1 MTRRVEQTGDSKRFL
16 KAPSTELSPCPLLQF
31 DSGSLAGKIVRLES
45 GTMTLGRGTHNHLI
59 VDDPGVS
66 RSHCKLVILGT
77 RVQLVDLKSTN
88 GTYVEGQRIEEILLE
103 NGQQIVV
110 GTGVLM
116 TLTLPAPEEP
126 TRPAPRPT
134 AAQDPIA
141 GLPTRQ
147 EWMKQ
152 AIQLITTT
160 LGQGRPVS
168 LAVCRLDVDPVSEA
182 MLGELWQRIRALGA
196 QLSVG
201 RLANEELA
209 MLLPDSTAD
218 AARALLERLLSEVE
232 SAPFQLPPDKSI
244 LVTAS
249 AGLVTALTVGQGKL
263 EDLLRRA
270 GEALQQARRSGRS
283 RVQSLAAVIPVVTPT
298 VVVATESLPL
308 ILTQKRRNSRTLC
321 KTALVVRVQG
331 RDHPGQMCDVG
342 VGGLRMTTTVPL
354 RPGDV
359 VEIRLPQRP
368 NSSVTAVVRWTHTC
382 MAGLHFQDP
391 PDRLRS
397 SWVSQ
402 LLQHLGRNAES
413 ARERRAHARV
423 LLDCPIKVAGSA
435 GTYTATACNIGS
447 GGVGAQSALAP
458 PIGSVAEA
466 EIADLQVKSRVIW
479 VRGGHFGLQFAPL
492 SAQQQSILLQ
502 LVKGRS
508 HPPAQNP
515 GFIPFE

>member
-1 MTRRVEQTGDSKRFL
+1 
-16 KAPSTELSPCPLLQF
+16 
-31 DSGSLAGKIVRLES
+31 
-45 GTMTLGRGTHNHLI
+45 MTLGRGTHNHLM

-66 RSHCKLVILGT
+66 RSHCKLVIDGT

-88 GTYVEGQRIEEILLE
+88 GTYVEGQRIEEIVLE
-103 NGQQIVV
+103 HGHQIVV

-116 TLTLPAPEEP
+116 TLTLPAAEEP
-126 TRPAPRPT
+126 ARPTPAPPT
-134 AAQDPIA
+134 LVVKDPLA
-141 GLPTRQ
+141 GLPAGQ
-147 EWMKQ
+147 EWTKQ
-152 AIQLITTT
+152 ASQQITAT
-160 LGQGRPVS
+160 LSQGRPVS
-168 LAVCRLDVDPVSEA
+168 LAVCRLDVDQVSDP
-182 MLGELWQRIRALGA
+182 MLGELWLRIRELGA
-196 QLSVG
+196 DLSVG
-201 RLANEELA
+201 RLAKEELA
-209 MLLPDSTAD
+209 VLLPDSSADTAM
-218 AARALLERLLSEVE
+218 ALMKRLLSEVE
-232 SAPFQLPPDKSI
+232 SAPFQLSPDKSM

-249 AGLVTALTVGQGKL
+249 AGLVTAQAMGQGKL
-263 EDLLRRA
+263 EELLRRA
-270 GEALQQARRSGRS
+270 GEALLQARQGGRS

-321 KTALVVRVQG
+321 KATLVVRIHG
-331 RDHPGQMCDVG
+331 RDHTGQMCDVG

-368 NSSVTAVVRWTHTC
+368 TSSVTAVVRWTHTC
-382 MAGLHFQDP
+382 TAGLHFQDP

-423 LLDCPIKVAGSA
+423 LLDCAIKVAGSA
-435 GTYTATACNIGS
+435 GTYAAIARNIGT

-458 PIGSVAEA
+458 PVGSLAAV
-466 EIADLQVKSRVIW
+466 EIADMQVQSSVIW

-492 SAQQQSILLQ
+492 SAQQQNNLLS
-502 LVKGRS
+502 LVKRQGK
-508 HPPAQNP
+508 PATPNP